1 MVACGVWHT
10 ATVACDTF
18 DVYTWGWNKF
28 GQCGARTRP
37 PGAFPTTIHGKYD
50 VTKKIWIEIYIRIEI
65 VIENVTLGII
75 KINDVYLFWT
85 CDDDDDDD
93 DDDIRKKYFY

>member
-37 PGAFPTTIHGKYD
+37 PGTLPTTIHGKYD
-50 VTKKIWIEIYIRIEI
+50 ITKKIRIEINIRIEI
-65 VIENVTLGII
+65 VIG
-75 KINDVYLFWT
+75 K
-85 CDDDDDDD
+85 C
-93 DDDIRKKYFY
+93 DIRKKKIHI